1 MKDKIK
7 ILENLLLKLKM
18 ETYINKKSSRIYQ
31 EEIDT
36 LEEMIK
42 ILKNKELK
50 GDKYREYKKS

>member
-18 ETYINKKSSRIYQ
+18 ETYINKKSSRIYND
-31 EEIDT
+31 EIDT